1 MTKKNLDWNFEG
13 KIIEPKNLYF
23 DTSKMYD
30 KLLPKIDMPKITPVS
45 SIVEGVERKQEVQI
59 KIANEHLIELQK
71 ANDNLQKEIEL
82 LVNQNDELKKQAIDN
97 AKEKKKQK
105 VWNWFT
111 FIVSALIGVAS
122 VVIAIVLR

>member
-105 VWNWFT
+105 VWHWFT

-122 VVIAIVLR
+122 VVIPIVLR